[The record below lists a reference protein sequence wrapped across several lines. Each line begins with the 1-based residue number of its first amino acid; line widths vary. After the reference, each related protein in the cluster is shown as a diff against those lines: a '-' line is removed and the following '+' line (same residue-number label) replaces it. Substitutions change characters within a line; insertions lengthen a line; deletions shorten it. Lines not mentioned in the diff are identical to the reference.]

1 MRMIRWFNHFG
12 CERRFLELLRHS
24 EAFFPRCMWRQA
36 RCARAKQLQA
46 HVGAMSLLSPGDK
59 HMPGDDLPSPVTSF
73 SIALVG
79 LWIRDIIG
87 KPSHTNHIKREKGHK
102 EILIH
107 QW

>member
-1 MRMIRWFNHFG
+1 
-12 CERRFLELLRHS
+12 
-24 EAFFPRCMWRQA
+24 MWRQA
-36 RCARAKQLQA
+36 RCAGAKRLQA

-87 KPSHTNHIKREKGHK
+87 KPSHTKSHK
-102 EILIH
+102 ERKGIQRNIDSSVVMNVSNSVQASTSQH
-107 QW
+107 GNN